1 MCCMKDSPH
10 GVLALGLLALGGGGL
25 LLPLLPLL
33 LLLGLGLV
41 EEELR
46 KGAALVNILFGLSAE
61 ELPVKDAINKNN
73 RRTTENI
80 TYAFQRTTRSSRHW
94 GL

>member
-1 MCCMKDSPH
+1 MCRMKDSPH
-10 GVLALGLLALGGGGL
+10 GVLALGFLALGGGGRL
-25 LLPLLPLL
+25 LLPLL

-61 ELPVKDAINKNN
+61 ELPVKDVL
-73 RRTTENI
+73 E
-80 TYAFQRTTRSSRHW
+80 Q
-94 GL
+94 

>member
-1 MCCMKDSPH
+1 MKDSPH

-61 ELPVKDAINKNN
+61 ELPVKDVNK
-73 RRTTENI
+73 TVLE
-80 TYAFQRTTRSSRHW
+80 Q
-94 GL
+94 

>member
-1 MCCMKDSPH
+1 MKDSPH
-10 GVLALGLLALGGGGL
+10 GILALGLLALGGGGL

-61 ELPVKDAINKNN
+61 ELPVKDVNKNN

-80 TYAFQRTTRSSRHW
+80 TYAFQRTMRSSRHW